1 MKLFALVAFLT
12 IVCFPRRADQP
23 AFIVVAPHGLLCP
36 FLQCFTASNV
46 VSTLMAVLIGSFS
59 VAQIGPNASAVIS
72 AQTAAHKL
80 WKIIDLRPE
89 IDAYA
94 DSGAKPA
101 PASLTG
107 SIEFRYVHAAAV
119 HDGSLSR
126 PCFS

>member
-1 MKLFALVAFLT
+1 MCLSHCT
-12 IVCFPRRADQP
+12 
-23 AFIVVAPHGLLCP
+23 APSP
-36 FLQCFTASNV
+36 SASP
-46 VSTLMAVLIGSFS
+46 T
-59 VAQIGPNASAVIS
+59 

-107 SIEFRYVHAAAV
+107 SIEFRCVA
-119 HDGSLSR
+119 GLMR
-126 PCFS
+126 